1 MSRPLDRQT
10 SEPDAPPRQQRC
22 LLLADS
28 TGCGP
33 ALIAG
38 LRRVRG
44 AAGGLFVHV
53 VLPYRQPIGAG
64 LLIGDPLAGWVAID
78 SLAAHECEEA
88 TRQAAGRQ
96 LNELRW
102 LLWEMEVPS
111 SGEVLAADGVTGL
124 LRRSAGDYD
133 VVLVVRHR
141 FVLARWREA
150 RWVRRARRQSVPA
163 LELVREPARR
173 SAWCADPSAGG
184 LNGGTPR

>member
-1 MSRPLDRQT
+1 MTAPVDPRT
-10 SEPDAPPRQQRC
+10 SKPDAPARQRRR

-28 TGCGP
+28 AGIGP
-33 ALIAG
+33 ALIAA
-38 LRRVRG
+38 LRRLHG
-44 AAGGLFVHV
+44 ADGGLFVHV

-78 SLAAHECEEA
+78 SLAAHECDEA
-88 TRQAAGRQ
+88 TRQAAERQ
-96 LNELRW
+96 LSELRW

-111 SGEVLAADGVTGL
+111 SGEVLAAHGVTGL

-133 VVLVVRHR
+133 VVLVVRRR
-141 FVLARWREA
+141 FAPARWRET

-173 SAWCADPSAGG
+173 SA
-184 LNGGTPR
+184 